1 MKFRF
6 LERAALGATVVLCL
20 IAGIL
25 GRGQSAPQEQ
35 EPKGPWENRSLSPD
49 ERADLVIEKMTLD
62 EKIQLVHGL
71 GWEALFG
78 PLPES
83 GPGTRAI
90 RSAAEFIPGV
100 PRLGIPDLQMTDSVV
115 GISNAGVKSRYAT
128 ALPSAEAMA
137 AGWDS
142 ALSYETGT
150 LIGGEVRAHGFNL
163 SHGSG
168 INLTREPRDGRI
180 FEYMGEDPLL
190 AGTLAGQELK
200 AMKAQN
206 VVTGVKHY
214 VMNDQEAGRLFVN
227 SVIDKRS
234 LRESDLLAFEIALRE
249 SNPGSVM
256 CAYNKINGVYACEDD
271 YSLNEVLK
279 TELGFKGFVISDWGG
294 THSTDKAVL
303 AGLDIEMPGYSF
315 FGEPLKK
322 AVERG
327 EVPIARLN
335 DMVHR
340 ILRTEFD
347 SGIVDNPPQA
357 HVVDV
362 LRGFE
367 VAQKVEEKGAVLLK
381 NEHAQLPLSGA
392 NLKSIAVIG
401 GHADVGVM
409 SGGGS
414 GQVSPA
420 GGNSVPPS
428 PDPVPGDPLG
438 IFSTTVYHRSAPLKG
453 IAEKAK
459 GAVVKFDPGT
469 DRVSAAAL
477 ARASDV
483 AIVFAVQHTY
493 ENMDLSDL
501 SLPENQNA
509 MIEAVAA
516 ANPHTIVVLETG
528 GPVTMPWADSV
539 NAIIEA
545 WYPGIRGSEALA
557 NVLFGDVN
565 PSGKLPLT
573 FPRSEGDLPH
583 PRHVDQPALDPNHP
597 ITPLPNL
604 PIVPGISTNQTA
616 FDVVYD
622 EGLKVGYKWYDA
634 ERREPLFPFGF
645 GLSYTTYA
653 YSELKAR
660 SDGGLIVTFKVAN
673 SGNRAGEEI
682 AQIYI
687 TLPASAHEPPRRL
700 VGWNKIAL
708 GPGEQKEVTV
718 KVNPQMVSVFNPEKN
733 SWGVVPGEYT
743 VWAGGSSRDL
753 PLSATIAL
761 NLNGDL
767 APAAEGEAHR

>member
-1 MKFRF
+1 MNVKSLKRV
-6 LERAALGATVVLCL
+6 ALGAGF
-20 IAGIL
+20 AL
-25 GRGQSAPQEQ
+25 GLLTGSLSNGQSAPQKQ

-71 GWEALFG
+71 GWETLFG
-78 PLPES
+78 PPPES

-115 GISNAGVKSRYAT
+115 GVSNAGVKSRYAT
-128 ALPSAEAMA
+128 ALPSAVAMA
-137 AGWDS
+137 AGWDP

-150 LIGGEVRAHGFNL
+150 LIGNEVRAHGFIL
-163 SHGSG
+163 SHGPG

-190 AGTLAGQELK
+190 AGTLAAQELK
-200 AMKAQN
+200 AMKAEN

-214 VMNDQEAGRLFVN
+214 IMNDQEAGRFFVN

-234 LRESDLLAFEIALRE
+234 MRESDLLAFEIVLRE

-256 CAYNKINGVYACEDD
+256 CAYNKVNGVYACEDD

-279 TELGFKGFVISDWGG
+279 KELGFKGFVISDWGG
-294 THSTDKAVL
+294 THSTTKAVL
-303 AGLDIEMPGYSF
+303 AGLDVEMPEYNFLGD
-315 FGEPLKK
+315 PLKK
-322 AVERG
+322 AVESG
-327 EVPIARLN
+327 EVPTARLN
-335 DMVHR
+335 DMIHR

-367 VAQKVEEKGAVLLK
+367 VAQKIEEKGAVLLK
-381 NEHAQLPLSGA
+381 NKREQLPLNTASV
-392 NLKSIAVIG
+392 KSIAVIG

-420 GGNSVPPS
+420 GGSAVPPS
-428 PDPVPGDPLG
+428 PDRAPGDPLG
-438 IFSTTVYHRSAPLKG
+438 IFSLTVYHRSAPLKG

-459 GAVVKFDPGT
+459 RAVVNFDLGADPA
-469 DRVSAAAL
+469 SAAAL
-477 ARASDV
+477 AKASDV

-493 ENMDLSDL
+493 ENMDLPNL
-501 SLPENQNA
+501 SLPENQEA
-509 MIEAVAA
+509 LIEAVAA

-528 GPVTMPWADSV
+528 GAVRMPWIDKVSAV
-539 NAIIEA
+539 IEA

-557 NVLFGDVN
+557 NILFGDTN

-573 FPRSEGDLPH
+573 FPRTEADLPH
-583 PRHVDQPALDPNHP
+583 PKHVDQPAIDPNHP
-597 ITPLPNL
+597 VTPLPNL
-604 PIVPGISTNQTA
+604 PVVPGISTNQTP
-616 FDVVYD
+616 FDAIYD

-634 ERREPLFPFGF
+634 EGKEPLFPFGF

-653 YSELKAR
+653 YSDLR
-660 SDGGLIVTFKVAN
+660 TTSDNGLTVKFKVKN
-673 SGNRAGEEI
+673 TGNRVGEET
-682 AQIYI
+682 AQVYL
-687 TLPASAHEPPRRL
+687 TLPASTNEPPRRL
-700 VGWNKIAL
+700 VGWSKIAL

-718 KVNPQMVSVFNPEKN
+718 KVEPQMLSVFNPDKN
-733 SWGVVPGEYT
+733 LWEVAPGEYK

-761 NLNGDL
+761 NGEV
-767 APAAEGEAHR
+767 ASAAEGEAHR